1 MIQKTL
7 LSVRDLKKTYPGKPP
22 FTAVKGISFDLGE
35 GEILGLLGPNG
46 AGKTTTIQ
54 MLIGT
59 LSYTSGSIQYFG
71 KELEPHRSEILEHVV
86 FASTYV
92 SLPWRLT
99 VAQNLHVFG
108 RLYGLSGTQIEE
120 RMGPL
125 LERFG
130 VAAKKNQTVA
140 SLSAGQITRLILVKA
155 FLSDPKIVLLD
166 EPTASLDPDIAKDVC
181 EFLLEERKKRGLS
194 ILFTSHKM
202 DEASLLCDRV
212 IFVQRGEIIAN
223 DVPSNLAKSLC
234 LCRLELH
241 ISDGLKRAIATAQE
255 KKLGYVV
262 EHRAIEFT
270 LEETMIAEFL
280 SLLAHQGVSYSQI
293 RIKQPSLEDYFLKVV
308 GKK

>member
-1 MIQKTL
+1 MSKKNL
-7 LSVRDLKKTYPGKPP
+7 LTVRNLKKIYPGKVP
-22 FTAVKGISFDLGE
+22 FTAVNDISFDLAE

-59 LSYTSGSIQYFG
+59 LSYTSGSIKYFDL
-71 KELEPHRSEILEHVV
+71 ELEKNRSKILQYIT

-99 VAQNLHVFG
+99 VAQNLRVFG
-108 RLYGLSGTQIEE
+108 GLYGLSGKEITH
-120 RMGPL
+120 RMMPL

-130 VAAKKNQTVA
+130 VASKKDSLVA
-140 SLSAGQITRLILVKA
+140 SLSAGQITRLMLVKA
-155 FLSDPKIVLLD
+155 FLVDPKIVLLD

-202 DEASLLCDRV
+202 DEAAALCDRV
-212 IFVQRGEIIAN
+212 IFVREGKIIAN
-223 DVPSNLAKSLC
+223 DVPSNLAKSLG

-241 ISDGLKRAIATAQE
+241 ISDGMKRAISIAEEQ
-255 KKLGYVV
+255 KVGYVL
-262 EHRAIEFT
+262 EQRAIEFT
-270 LEETMIAEFL
+270 LEEAKIAEFL
-280 SLLAHQGVSYSQI
+280 SLLAHKGVSYSQI
-293 RIKQPSLEDYFLKVV
+293 RIRQPSLEDYFLKVV
-308 GKK
+308 GK

>member
-1 MIQKTL
+1 MKTI
-7 LSVRDLKKTYPGKPP
+7 LSVQNLRKTYPGKVP
-22 FTAVKGISFDLGE
+22 FTAVDSISFDLAE

-71 KELEPHRSEILEHVV
+71 KELNEHRSVILQHVV

-108 RLYGLSGTQIEE
+108 LLYGLKGQQIEA
-120 RMGPL
+120 RMAPL

-130 VAAKKNQTVA
+130 IASKRDSTIA
-140 SLSAGQITRLILVKA
+140 SLSAGQVTRLMLVKA
-155 FLSDPKIVLLD
+155 FLVDPKIVLLD
-166 EPTASLDPDIAKDVC
+166 EPTASLDPDIAQDVC
-181 EFLLEERKKRGLS
+181 TFLLEERKKRGLS

-202 DEASLLCDRV
+202 DEAATLCDRV
-212 IFVQRGEIIAN
+212 IFVRQGKIIAN
-223 DVPSNLAKSLC
+223 DVPSNLSKSLG

-241 ISDGLKRAIATAQE
+241 IDDGMKRAVALAQE
-255 KKLGYVV
+255 KKLGYT
-262 EHRAIEFT
+262 EEMRAIEFT
-270 LEETMIAEFL
+270 LEEKNISEFL
-280 SLLAHQGVSYSQI
+280 HLLALKGVGYSQI
-293 RIKQPSLEDYFLKVV
+293 RIRQPSLEDYFLKVV
-308 GKK
+308 GKL